1 MSKGLVRAYFVA
13 TVKKGTEHEMA
24 KKIRK
29 MKEVTEVLVTYGL
42 WDIIARIEAESLEH
56 LDKIITDIRQLP
68 EIEQTNTLIG
78 I

>member
-1 MSKGLVRAYFVA
+1 MSKGFVRAYFVA
-13 TVKKGTEHEMA
+13 TVKKGTEHEVA
-24 KKIRK
+24 KRIRK
-29 MKEVTEVLVTYGL
+29 MEEITEVLVTYGL
-42 WDIIARIEAESLEH
+42 WDIIARIEAKSLEH